1 MTKTKT
7 GGRHCQQE
15 QRHPSSQHLK
25 DASSVVVKH
34 ATKHTG
40 VGIVCA
46 VAYFDPGNWGVDLQ
60 AGSVYGYKLLFV
72 VLLAGLFAV
81 FLQLTMPYAL
91 DLASHCRILLHSRP
105 KHKLLNRYLLH
116 YPLYIIAEIAIIST
130 DLAELLGS
138 AIALC
143 LIWPALPLWAGV
155 LLTAGDVIFILALG
169 DPLGGRPA
177 KMFEWL
183 IAVLVSKVDVHWAQA
198 FDGFVPSKTI
208 FASGG
213 LYTSVGILGATVM
226 PHSLFLGSALA
237 AQDRLAASPSKVPS
251 SDGPLS
257 TAPSRV
263 PLPRRIATF
272 FRSLFKVTFTGQ
284 SFKDDYEPE
293 PKTHA
298 ERENNALGFVRAH
311 LWHGIVDM
319 TLSLLGF
326 AVIINALILVLAAA
340 VFYYGAGADTTKT
353 GPASLFDAH
362 TLIREL
368 VGKPAALLFALALLA
383 AGQSASMIAT
393 VAGQSVSEGF
403 LRWRVSPAMRR
414 LVTRLI
420 GLVPSL
426 IIAAAGGR
434 SGLNGLLVA
443 SQVILSVSL
452 PFVTLPLIYLTSSKA
467 IMSTEMAS
475 YNPNNPSNAETAELE
490 GQAEE
495 RVVDYSNGWVAT
507 GLGVVIWLVMVAAN
521 GYVLVTLALGE
532 DS

>member
-1 MTKTKT
+1 M
-7 GGRHCQQE
+7 R
-15 QRHPSSQHLK
+15 
-25 DASSVVVKH
+25 
-34 ATKHTG
+34 
-40 VGIVCA
+40 
-46 VAYFDPGNWGVDLQ
+46 YLQ

-81 FLQLTMPYAL
+81 FLKILASRLGCVTGF

-105 KHKLLNRYLLH
+105 KHKLLSRYLLH

-169 DPLGGRPA
+169 DPLGGRPG

-183 IAVLVSKVDVHWAQA
+183 IAVLTDGHIPLVRYPFVCMPIIIAKVDVNWAQV
-198 FDGFVPSKTI
+198 FDWFVPSKTI

-213 LYTSVGILGATVM
+213 LYFPGDIV
-226 PHSLFLGSALA
+226 
-237 AQDRLAASPSKVPS
+237 ASPP
-251 SDGPLS
+251 PLQRPHPQTRPS
-257 TAPSRV
+257 TAPSRI
-263 PLPRRIATF
+263 PQTRRIATF
-272 FRSLFKVTFTGQ
+272 FRSTFKVTFTDQ
-284 SFKDDYEPE
+284 SFKDNYEPE

-298 ERENNALGFVRAH
+298 ERETNALGFVRPH
-311 LWHGIVDM
+311 LWHGIGDM
-319 TLSLLGF
+319 ALSLLGF

-340 VFYYGAGADTTKT
+340 VFYHGAGGRHDNRPCEHS
-353 GPASLFDAH
+353 GN
-362 TLIREL
+362 
-368 VGKPAALLFALALLA
+368 VPAALLFALALLA
-383 AGQSASMIAT
+383 AGQSSSMIAT

-467 IMSTEMAS
+467 IMSVRVPVPPAPARPLPTSAPPPPHTDLETEVAS
-475 YNPNNPSNAETAELE
+475 HNPNNPSNAETAGLE